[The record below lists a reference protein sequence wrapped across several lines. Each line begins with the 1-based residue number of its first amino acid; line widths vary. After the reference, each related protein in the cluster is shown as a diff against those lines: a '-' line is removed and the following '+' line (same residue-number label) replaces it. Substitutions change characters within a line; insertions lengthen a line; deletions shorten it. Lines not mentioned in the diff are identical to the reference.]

1 MENGGGVLAWTPN
14 AIYSIASAHCP
25 RWSIALVDI
34 PIDDKAAL
42 AGGLNP
48 SIRFE
53 LGSLDDVAPDFF
65 SPATNAT
72 LRQDGTP

>member
-14 AIYSIASAHCP
+14 AIYSIAAS
-25 RWSIALVDI
+25 SLSTVYVALVDI
-34 PIDDKAAL
+34 PIDDKATL

-53 LGSLDDVAPDFF
+53 LGPLDDVAPDFF

-72 LRQDGTP
+72 LWQDGTP